1 MYYAGKQVQTFTN
14 VLMNYLRSVISSLYL
29 PVIVTIPI
37 PTTDLLPHYISAVV
51 ETTTDWLNLLKR
63 EIHHCPVQEQEGDM
77 ETENVD
83 L

>member
-1 MYYAGKQVQTFTN
+1 
-14 VLMNYLRSVISSLYL
+14 
-29 PVIVTIPI
+29 VTIPI
-37 PTTDLLPHYISAVV
+37 PAIDLLLNLISAVV
-51 ETTTDWLNLLKR
+51 ETTADWLNLLKR